1 MTFSVILQYTINAKK
16 VEVAV
21 KKIIAG
27 EDVKQRGALANPDS
41 LDLYYN
47 IPELKIHT

>member
-1 MTFSVILQYTINAKK
+1 MNGKK

-21 KKIIAG
+21 KKILSG
-27 EDVKQRGALANPDS
+27 EDVKERGALSNPES

-47 IPELKIHT
+47 IPQLNIK